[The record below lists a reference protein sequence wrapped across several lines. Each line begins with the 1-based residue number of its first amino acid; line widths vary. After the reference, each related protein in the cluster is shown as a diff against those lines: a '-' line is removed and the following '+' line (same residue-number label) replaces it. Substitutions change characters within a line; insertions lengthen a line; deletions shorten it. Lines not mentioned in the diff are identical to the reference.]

1 MTISHAE
8 LDAAELRT
16 MANRLMLMAEQQEA
30 PDYDPDECEDSS
42 LFDDEALGKLAR
54 EEYELR
60 RSRQCFLDDD
70 LFSEP
75 AWDILLDLF
84 ASAVEGRKIS
94 VTSSCIAAGVPR
106 STAMRYLTELEERGL
121 VRRNGS
127 EMDGRVNYLTL
138 TPFGCAKLR
147 QALRHYA
154 AMRLR
159 HGQKEPG
166 AATVLKLVR

>member
-1 MTISHAE
+1 MSTLNPE
-8 LDAAELRT
+8 LDAAELR
-16 MANRLMLMAEQQEA
+16 AIAGRLMLMAEQKEA
-30 PDYDPDECEDSS
+30 PDRLDEAEDGQS
-42 LFDDEALGKLAR
+42 LFGDELLAKLAR

-60 RSRQCFLDDD
+60 RSRQCFLDED

-84 ASAVEGRKIS
+84 ASDIEGRKIS
-94 VTSSCIAAGVPR
+94 VTSSCVASGVPR
-106 STAMRYLTELEERGL
+106 STAMRYLADLEERGM

-127 EMDGRVNYLTL
+127 ERDGRVHYLTL
-138 TPFGCAKLR
+138 TECGSSKIR

-159 HGQKEPG
+159 REPREFAG
-166 AATVLKLVR
+166 AAVLKLVK